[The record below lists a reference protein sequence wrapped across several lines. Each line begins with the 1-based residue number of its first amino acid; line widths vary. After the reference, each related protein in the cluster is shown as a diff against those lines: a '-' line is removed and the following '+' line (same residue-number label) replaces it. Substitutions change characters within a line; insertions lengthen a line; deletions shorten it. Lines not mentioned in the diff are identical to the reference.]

1 MTDQDINFLLAQAV
15 GWTSASI
22 TDGMCLVHT
31 GDPADKV
38 QIPST
43 ILGKEP
49 WTVTE
54 FRVFD
59 YRDWSVIG
67 PIAAK
72 YSTWPS
78 AIISGDVEK
87 SKTQGYTDVSRWE
100 VIVYDYKKLSWVSV
114 TSDDPQKAIALA
126 TIKVLK

>member
-15 GWTSASI
+15 GWTTASI
-22 TDGMCLVHT
+22 TDGMCIVYT
-31 GDPADKV
+31 GDPADRV
-38 QIPST
+38 QIPSA

-49 WTVTE
+49 WTVLE

-59 YRDWSVIG
+59 YRDWSVTG

-78 AIISGDVEK
+78 AISSGDLKK
-87 SKTQGYTDVSRWE
+87 SRIQGYTDVSMWE

-114 TSDDPQKAIALA
+114 ASGDPQKAIALA